1 MERINADTP
10 TPMRQIAGRH
20 IAIPVAELCAVWT
33 AVAEHRLE
41 LLDVRVWVAL
51 REMSER
57 RRCLSHERK
66 PRYSLREL
74 HGLVGGVGGA
84 SIRRSL
90 RRLERFGLLCA
101 RRSQVTFIPSV
112 GELRG
117 IDQSAVERMRD
128 ALPKRRTFPLPRRLG
143 RFLAAGVKRSV
154 AATVL
159 GELLRC
165 LYFSRAHGWS
175 DEGNA
180 TASWIAATFGISE
193 RSVLRAR
200 AELEQAGLLHR
211 VAMKAWHTRRYG
223 ARYRVNLSWSART
236 KLASEGEARGYP
248 EARTGAGSARRCL
261 SPDPSQDGGRL
272 SGLDSE
278 RTPLRGS
285 IINNK
290 PAPSAEPRFGSS
302 RKAGKGKPNFLRVRR
317 EDLDDTGRVLG
328 LLEHARALG
337 VVGGSEMEELSFVAA
352 AGRATVA
359 GSRDPCARF
368 VWTVRNRFQGLRC
381 ADEDAA
387 RLKLRAI
394 REPAADELMPP
405 PEPPR
410 RAGELSADA
419 LLART
424 LLGALRARRCTAD
437 PLPYLQREDPRWT
450 RERWNR
456 ASDELCGRS
465 APAGRSEVST
475 MPLAA

>member
-1 MERINADTP
+1 MDRINADTHSS
-10 TPMRQIAGRH
+10 MRQIAGRH

-33 AVAEHRLE
+33 AVAERRLE
-41 LLDVRVWVAL
+41 LLDFRVWVAL

-57 RRCLSHERK
+57 RRCLSRERK

-90 RRLERFGLLCA
+90 KRLERSGLLRA
-101 RRSQVTFIPSV
+101 RRSQVMFMPSV
-112 GELRG
+112 GEPRG
-117 IDQSAVERMRD
+117 VEQSTTERMMD
-128 ALPKRRTFPLPRRLG
+128 GLPKRRTFPLPRRLG
-143 RFLAAGVKRSV
+143 RFLAAGVTRSV

-159 GELLRC
+159 GEILRC
-165 LYFSRAHGWS
+165 VYFRRTHGWS

-180 TASWIAATFGISE
+180 TASWVAKTFGISE

-200 AELEQAGLLHR
+200 AELEQAGILHR
-211 VAMKAWHTRRYG
+211 VEMKAWHTRRYG
-223 ARYRVNLSWSART
+223 ARYRVNLNWSART
-236 KLASEGEARGYP
+236 KLETPGEVRGYP
-248 EARTGAGSARRCL
+248 EARTGADSARCRL
-261 SPDPSQDGGRL
+261 SAESGQDGSRL

-302 RKAGKGKPNFLRVRR
+302 KKAGKGKPNFLRVRR
-317 EDLDDTGRVLG
+317 EDLDDTGRLLG
-328 LLEHARALG
+328 LLEHAKTLG

-387 RLKLRAI
+387 RSRLRLVREPGRGEHAQQVPPAQTQHLLSEDARFVRAI
-394 REPAADELMPP
+394 
-405 PEPPR
+405 
-410 RAGELSADA
+410 
-419 LLART
+419 
-424 LLGALRARRCTAD
+424 LGVVRSRGCVAD
-437 PLPYLQREDPRWT
+437 PFPVLRRERPEWT
-450 RERWNR
+450 RERWSR
-456 ASDELCGRS
+456 AMLELDPRGTARWTGEGC
-465 APAGRSEVST
+465 
-475 MPLAA
+475 

>member
-33 AVAEHRLE
+33 AVAERRLE
-41 LLDVRVWVAL
+41 LLDFRVWVAL

-57 RRCLSHERK
+57 RRCLSRERK

-90 RRLERFGLLCA
+90 RRLEHFGLLRA
-101 RRSQVTFIPSV
+101 RRGQVTFISSD
-112 GELRG
+112 GEPCG
-117 IDQSAVERMRD
+117 IDQSAVGRMRD

-154 AATVL
+154 AATIL

-200 AELEQAGLLHR
+200 AELEHAGLLHR

-223 ARYRVNLSWSART
+223 ARYRVNLSWSGRT
-236 KLASEGEARGYP
+236 KLASAGEAIGYP

-302 RKAGKGKPNFLRVRR
+302 KKAGKGKPNFLRVRR

-387 RLKLRAI
+387 RSRLRLVREPSREEPTQQEPPPRTQPLLSEDARFARAI
-394 REPAADELMPP
+394 LGAVRSRGCAADPFPVL
-405 PEPPR
+405 R
-410 RAGELSADA
+410 RERPD
-419 LLART
+419 
-424 LLGALRARRCTAD
+424 
-437 PLPYLQREDPRWT
+437 WT
-450 RERWNR
+450 RERWSR
-456 ASDELCGRS
+456 AMLELDPQG
-465 APAGRSEVST
+465 PARWAVGGC
-475 MPLAA
+475 